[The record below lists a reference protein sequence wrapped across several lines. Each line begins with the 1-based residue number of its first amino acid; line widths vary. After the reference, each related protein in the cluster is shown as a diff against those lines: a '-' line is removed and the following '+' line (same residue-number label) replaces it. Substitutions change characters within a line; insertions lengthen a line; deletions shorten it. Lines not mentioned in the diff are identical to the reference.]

1 MLIKFPIIFP
11 LIYYLLIKSF
21 PNYEMYVIF
30 LTILL
35 LAEPHFGATWPH
47 FFSTFDNQYIK
58 RNKFRLVYAPV
69 FLIFFCIFGFFFF
82 LKNYFHNIFGANMY
96 PLIDMIGIS
105 KLYKRSINQINF
117 EENIIY
123 IFNILFFVIGFFR
136 FFYPIIQD
144 DYIFNLNVS
153 ILFLVLMSII
163 YSIYKFG
170 LSSNSFTSLTGILIF
185 YPICF
190 VDTPVHAIIMGV
202 TMHYSQYCVTFNIGL
217 KKKLNENNEI
227 KK

>member
-1 MLIKFPIIFP
+1 MQIINHRLDFFLIKFPIIFP

-58 RNKFRLVYAPV
+58 KNKFRLVYAPV

-82 LKNYFHNIFGANMY
+82 KKLFFLIFFAANMY
-96 PLIDMIGIS
+96 HVTRQSIGIS

-170 LSSNSFTSLTGILIF
+170 LSSNSFTLLIGILIILF
-185 YPICF
+185 ASLIHLCNY
-190 VDTPVHAIIMGV
+190 VSV
-202 TMHYSQYCVTFNIGL
+202 TMHYSQYLAITFNID
-217 KKKLNENNEI
+217 
-227 KK
+227 